1 MATLKFPSLT
11 FSSFLTQTN
20 RKYTHTWWFVYN
32 LLATPMQPCQVLKLN
47 MFYRAARQNV
57 RVEHMLSFSLTKDL
71 NLHARNLLRDLLLQ
85 FSAVQVHYMHA
96 LTYIRNFQEHFPVVF
111 QYVYVRVYIEVNH
124 IQLLYILGSDNLY
137 KLNFTGVGRQNVR
150 WLPSCMCRTISR
162 LGGGQCPCPTHI
174 LWLACGIIKWSA
186 CICFLY
192 CRQIILMSSRQLK
205 PVQFSP

>member
-32 LLATPMQPCQVLKLN
+32 LLAMPMQPCQVLKLN

-162 LGGGQCPCPTHI
+162 LGGDPYFMACLWYNQVVRLHLLLI
-174 LWLACGIIKWSA
+174 LQADYINVLETTETSA
-186 CICFLY
+186 VFTLN
-192 CRQIILMSSRQLK
+192 
-205 PVQFSP
+205 F

>member
-1 MATLKFPSLT
+1 
-11 FSSFLTQTN
+11 
-20 RKYTHTWWFVYN
+20 
-32 LLATPMQPCQVLKLN
+32 
-47 MFYRAARQNV
+47 
-57 RVEHMLSFSLTKDL
+57 ML
-71 NLHARNLLRDLLLQ
+71 
-85 FSAVQVHYMHA
+85 A